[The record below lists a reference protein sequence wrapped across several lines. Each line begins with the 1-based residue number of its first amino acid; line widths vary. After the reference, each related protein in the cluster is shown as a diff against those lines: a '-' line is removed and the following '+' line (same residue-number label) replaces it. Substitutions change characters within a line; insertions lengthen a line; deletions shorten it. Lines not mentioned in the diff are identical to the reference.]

1 MIIWQ
6 QWPPA
11 GQTVFKVTY
20 YAFWQNE
27 VCGMRV
33 CEWKGNVLHVK
44 NIQWLGEN
52 SEYVLKQI
60 LPHTMCCTFKSV
72 KDLICNLRVDDSN
85 IKLQCFRIAL
95 ISRSHLT
102 FSFLTFSNHLPLIY
116 LLLLSNYI
124 TFFCKGYPCT
134 HILRKGTGRAKL
146 VKLLLW
152 VFVVSLFFKH

>member
-20 YAFWQNE
+20 YSSSVLTKWS
-27 VCGMRV
+27 MRYAV
-33 CEWKGNVLHVK
+33 CEWKGNMLHVK

-60 LPHTMCCTFKSV
+60 LPHTMCCTFRSV
-72 KDLICNLRVDDSN
+72 KDLIFNLRVDDSN

-124 TFFCKGYPCT
+124 TFFA
-134 HILRKGTGRAKL
+134 KGTLAL
-146 VKLLLW
+146 VFWEKAPEGLN
-152 VFVVSLFFKH
+152 